1 MRIVRKGSREHM
13 SDPHHRDHRP
23 ASRRDVLKLGVF
35 LGAGLAAGAMQAW
48 PASAASV
55 AGSRRGS
62 VLPRIAGAPGPG
74 EIDGVRGGTVTTVW
88 SDRPMSF
95 DPAIGWDSA
104 SWEAM
109 TQLLFTPLLQFEGQS
124 GGPAPSAAAALPE
137 LSADG
142 TVMTIRL
149 RPGVKFHNGREVVAE
164 DYRYSWTRV
173 LTADLA
179 SWASSYLMG
188 IVGAQEYYDGAAD
201 AVSGIEVIDD
211 HTLRVTLAAPD
222 IMFNGLLCQPYMS
235 AVPKEVID
243 EIGDSAFALQPVGTG
258 PFRADGWNETDRR
271 ASFVRFDDYFW
282 EGTPLLDGVIY
293 RWGITSELQVLQLL
307 GGVGDFTG
315 YGLTPNQTA
324 LLRSRG
330 EEGKKLIAS
339 VKANAVQWVAL
350 NSSRGPLKD
359 ARVRRALSLATDR
372 AALAR
377 VGAGTTT
384 AWSLPFPPDLPGYTS
399 ATKQVELDREEA
411 RRLLKEAGHPRLSLE
426 FLQAGDGPWPNNAQI
441 LQQQWQEIGVETTI
455 TTMGKAA
462 FDWATYNQQGDAY
475 GMRWYSG
482 QPSGLDIV
490 TACFVTGAS
499 TNYTG
504 YSNAEVD
511 ELAALARTASTVA
524 ESNALL
530 AQIER
535 ILVEDAAGIFIAAMN
550 YVAARSTRLQ
560 NFQYRGE
567 YGLYYDRLSIEE
579 DAR

>member
-1 MRIVRKGSREHM
+1 M
-13 SDPHHRDHRP
+13 SDPHHEGRGRTP
-23 ASRRDVLKLGVF
+23 NRRDVLKLGVF
-35 LGAGLAAGAMQAW
+35 AGAGLAAIGATQTW
-48 PASAASV
+48 PASAASI
-55 AGSRRGS
+55 AGSPRGS
-62 VLPRIAGAPGPG
+62 IRPSIAGAPGPG
-74 EIDGVRGGTVTTVW
+74 DIAGSRGGVVTTVW

-104 SWEAM
+104 SWEAI
-109 TQLLFTPLLQFEGQS
+109 TQLLFTPLLQFSGQS
-124 GGPAPSAAAALPE
+124 GGPAPSAAAAMPE

-142 TVMTIRL
+142 TVLTIRL
-149 RPGVKFHNGREVVAE
+149 RDDVKFHNGRDVVAE
-164 DYRYSWTRV
+164 DYRYAWTRV

-179 SWASSYLMG
+179 SWASSYILG
-188 IVGAQEYYDGAAD
+188 IAGAQEYYDGTAD
-201 AVSGIEVIDD
+201 TVSGIEVLDD
-211 HTLRVTLAAPD
+211 HTLRITLLAPD

-243 EIGDSAFALQPVGTG
+243 EIGDTAFGLQPVGNG
-258 PFRADGWNETDRR
+258 PFRADGWYETDRR
-271 ASFVRFDDYFW
+271 ARFTRFDEYFW
-282 EGTPLLDGVIY
+282 TGTPLLDGVLY

-315 YGLTPNQTA
+315 YGLTPNQTS

-330 EEGKKLIAS
+330 QEGESLIAS

-350 NSSRGPLKD
+350 NVATGPLQD

-372 AALAR
+372 TVLAR

-384 AWSLPFPPDLPGYTS
+384 AWSLPFPPSLPEYTS
-399 ATKQVELDREEA
+399 ITKQVEVNRKKA
-411 RRLLKEAGHPRLSLE
+411 RKLLKEAGHTRLSLE
-426 FLQAGDGPWPNNAQI
+426 FIQAGDGPWPNNAQI
-441 LQQQWQEIGVETTI
+441 LQQQWEAIGVQTTI

-482 QPSGLDIV
+482 QPTGLDIV

-504 YSNAEVD
+504 YSNAKVD
-511 ELAALARTASTVA
+511 ELAAQARTAPTVA
-524 ESNALL
+524 ECNAIL
-530 AQIER
+530 AQIEK
-535 ILVEDAAGIFIAAMN
+535 ILVDDAAGVFIAAMN

-560 NFQYRGE
+560 NYQYRGE
-567 YGLYYDRLSIEE
+567 YGLYYDRLSIEK